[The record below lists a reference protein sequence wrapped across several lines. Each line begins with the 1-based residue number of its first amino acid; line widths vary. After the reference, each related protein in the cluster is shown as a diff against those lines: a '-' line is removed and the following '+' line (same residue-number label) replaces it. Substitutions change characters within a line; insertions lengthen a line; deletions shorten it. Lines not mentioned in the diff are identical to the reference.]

1 MYSGKSDER
10 LLGSYAK
17 VKIISA
23 AICLGLAANVLIT
36 TFIVT
41 GIQKKKLFL
50 VKEYRVLKVIFY
62 LTVQLYMLLI
72 SPINSKEKF

>member
-10 LLGSYAK
+10 LLGSYAE

-41 GIQKKKLFL
+41 GIQKKKT
-50 VKEYRVLKVIFY
+50 IF
-62 LTVQLYMLLI
+62 
-72 SPINSKEKF
+72 S